1 MTSSSKRFQK
11 PVRKIWLVF
20 KREYLTRVR
29 TKGFIIS
36 TLAVPLV
43 MLMFLAVPVIL
54 ATRQTRHTAKIAIL
68 DEAGGM
74 ASLVTQGLAEKLPN
88 GEPVYRIVQE
98 REDPTP
104 EEEIGFSN
112 RLRTEVNHGKLDGFL
127 IIPKGVLEG
136 TAAAFHTGN
145 PGNME
150 LTQSVRRA
158 LDDAVI
164 ARRLRERGIRV
175 DDVQALVR
183 AVPLTLVKVSKEG
196 EVEEKG
202 QTFAIAIVMMFLL
215 YMTILIYGVQ
225 TMQSVQEE
233 KSTRVVEVLVSSIRP
248 FHLLAGKLTGVGA
261 VSLTQI
267 LIWAALGS
275 LVGAYGATA
284 VATLD
289 PTSSLPHIPVPWATL
304 GYFVVFYLL
313 GYFLY
318 ASLYAAVGAMVS
330 SNEEAQHLAT
340 PINLLLAFTP
350 IMLIVVLRNP
360 NSTPSVLLS
369 LVPFFTPVL
378 MVLRIGLQT
387 PPFWQ
392 IALSLVLMVSATVGL
407 TYLSAKVYRV
417 GILMYGK
424 RPSITELL
432 RWLRYT

>member
-1 MTSSSKRFQK
+1 
-11 PVRKIWLVF
+11 VRKIWLVF

-29 TKGFIIS
+29 TKAFIIS
-36 TLAVPLV
+36 TLAVPLFMV
-43 MLMFLAVPVIL
+43 LFLGVPVML
-54 ATRQTRHTAKIAIL
+54 ATRQTRHAMKIVIL

-74 ASLVTQGLAEKLPN
+74 APLVAGSLDRKLPS
-88 GEPVYRIVQE
+88 GKPAYQIVQTLE
-98 REDPTP
+98 NLSSKKESEARAQ
-104 EEEIGFSN
+104 
-112 RLRTEVNHGKLDGFL
+112 LWAEVNQDKLDGFL
-127 IIPKGVLEG
+127 IIPKGVLDG
-136 TAAAFHTGN
+136 AGAAFHTRN
-145 PGNME
+145 PGNVDLSE
-150 LTQSVRRA
+150 ALRQA

-164 ARRLRERGIRV
+164 ARRLKERGIQV
-175 DDVQALVR
+175 GDVQALVR
-183 AVPLTLVKVSKEG
+183 AVPLTLVKVTKEG

-202 QTFAIAIVMMFLL
+202 QTFAVAIVMMFLL

-233 KSTRVVEVLVSSIRP
+233 KSTRVVEILVSSIRP
-248 FHLLAGKLTGVGA
+248 FHLLTGKLTGVGG

-267 LIWAALGS
+267 LIWATLGS
-275 LVGAYGATA
+275 LVGAYGASV

-289 PTSSLPHIPVPWATL
+289 PTSSIPHIQIPWAVL
-304 GYFVVFYLL
+304 AYFVIYYLL

-350 IMLIVVLRNP
+350 IMLVFIIQRP
-360 NSTPSVLLS
+360 NSTASILLS
-369 LVPFFTPVL
+369 LVPFFAPVL

-392 IALSLVLMVSATVGL
+392 IALSLLLMILTTAGL
-407 TYLSAKVYRV
+407 TYLSAKIYRV

-424 RPSITELL
+424 RPSGAELR

>member
-1 MTSSSKRFQK
+1 M
-11 PVRKIWLVF
+11 RKIWLVF

-29 TKGFIIS
+29 TKAFIIS
-36 TLAVPLV
+36 TLAVPLFMV
-43 MLMFLAVPVIL
+43 LFLAVPVML
-54 ATRQTRHTAKIAIL
+54 ATRHTRHAMKIAIL

-74 ASLVTQGLAEKLPN
+74 ASLVARSLDQKLPS
-88 GEPVYRIVQE
+88 GKPAYQVVQTLENLSPEKE
-98 REDPTP
+98 REVRTQ
-104 EEEIGFSN
+104 
-112 RLRTEVNHGKLDGFL
+112 LRAEVNQDKLDGFL
-127 IIPKGVLEG
+127 IIPKGVPDG
-136 TAAAFHTGN
+136 TAATFHTRN
-145 PGNME
+145 PGNVG
-150 LTQSVRRA
+150 LSQSVRQA

-164 ARRLRERGIRV
+164 ARRLKKRGIEV
-175 DDVQALVR
+175 KDVQTLVR
-183 AVPLTLVKVSKEG
+183 AVPLTLVKVTKEG

-233 KSTRVVEVLVSSIRP
+233 KSTRVAEVLVSSIRP
-248 FHLLAGKLTGVGA
+248 FHLLAGKLTGVGG

-267 LIWAALGS
+267 LIWAILGS
-275 LVGAYGATA
+275 LVAAYGAT
-284 VATLD
+284 VAATFEGV
-289 PTSSLPHIPVPWATL
+289 SSIPHIQIPWATL
-304 GYFVVFYLL
+304 VYFVIYYLL

-350 IMLIVVLRNP
+350 IMLVLIIQRP
-360 NSTPSVLLS
+360 NSTASVLLS
-369 LVPFFTPVL
+369 MVPFFTPVL

-392 IALSLVLMVSATVGL
+392 IALSLVLMVLTTVGL
-407 TYLSAKVYRV
+407 TYLSAKIYRV

-424 RPSITELL
+424 RPSVAELL
-432 RWLRYT
+432 RWLHYT